1 MSKKQTAVEWLY
13 NQLNDYDFTDL
24 KNNDYYEFKIPV
36 YVLKEKIDQA
46 KAIEKEQIIDAV
58 NEGIKQGYEDYIDTE
73 WGRDNDYSSEQY
85 YNETYGND

>member
-1 MSKKQTAVEWLY
+1 MKQTAIEWLY

-46 KAIEKEQIIDAV
+46 KEIEKQQILEA
-58 NEGIKQGYEDYIDTE
+58 YETSHISMMT
-73 WGRDNDYSSEQY
+73 SEQY
-85 YNETYGND
+85 YNQTYGND